1 MASEYPRTICVRLS
15 VGIDGRVQMKK
26 VWEENEAG
34 KVIKENAE
42 PRPIPSDLN
51 TLVKGHNTIGVL
63 VSNPTCFIVGGT
75 QICI

>member
-1 MASEYPRTICVRLS
+1 MADYPRTICLRLS
-15 VGIDGRVQMKK
+15 VALDGKVQMKK

-34 KVIKENAE
+34 AVIKENAE

-51 TLVKGHNTIGVL
+51 TLLKGHNSIGVL
-63 VSNPTCFIVGGT
+63 VSNPTCFMSGGQ